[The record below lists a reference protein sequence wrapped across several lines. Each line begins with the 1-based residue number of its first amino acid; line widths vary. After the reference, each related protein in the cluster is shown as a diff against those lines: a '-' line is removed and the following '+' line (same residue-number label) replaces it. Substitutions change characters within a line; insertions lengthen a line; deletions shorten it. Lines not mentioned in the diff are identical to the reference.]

1 METFHLWCPKL
12 KLFVYQ
18 MSLWWFL
25 GFCWL
30 GFMFL
35 ESSKGCW
42 GQSAARHSNQS
53 VWWVSWMD
61 SICPLKWIRSSIKF
75 WWSGMWFDQVISMLR
90 SWAKS
95 HDCLLIVSCDMAVTK
110 CVLRFLAWR
119 LEGGRVGMTRLSR
132 MRRELV
138 VRILEVTCMCNCG
151 YICCLFLPIGLCM
164 YMHPLIVCGCG
175 CVVFYAC
182 NCNHSLHVN
191 YYIFPGF

>member
-1 METFHLWCPKL
+1 MEALHLWCPKL

-61 SICPLKWIRSSIKF
+61 SVPSNELDPQLNFDGSH
-75 WWSGMWFDQVISMLR
+75 MWFDQVISMLR
-90 SWAKS
+90 SLVKS
-95 HDCLLIVSCDMAVTK
+95 HDCLLIVSCDMVVTK
-110 CVLRFLAWR
+110 CVLRYLAWR

-138 VRILEVTCMCNCG
+138 VWILEVTCMCNCG
-151 YICCLFLPIGLCM
+151 
-164 YMHPLIVCGCG
+164 
-175 CVVFYAC
+175 
-182 NCNHSLHVN
+182 
-191 YYIFPGF
+191 